1 MPVIGKKIKYEPEI
15 PTASMADIAFLL
27 IIFFMVTTIF
37 SRDRGLKL
45 ILPEKSEESV
55 VKIKKENL
63 LSIFINPEGKIFLRD
78 ELSETPFEDLR
89 KRIEEE
95 ILNNPDKLVIFIKTN
110 IKAPYNV
117 MIDVFDEV
125 LLSYERSD
133 SIMWKRG
140 LLDKNGNG
148 ILDEDERIPRKIS
161 IKGIGE
167 ET

>member
-1 MPVIGKKIKYEPEI
+1 MPLIKKKIHHEAEI

-45 ILPEKSEESV
+45 ILPEKSEESK

-63 LSIFINPEGKIFLRD
+63 LSIFINPEGKIFLKD
-78 ELSETPFEDLR
+78 ELTETPFEKLR
-89 KRIEEE
+89 ERVREE
-95 ILNNPDKLVIFIKTN
+95 IMNNPEKLVIFVKTN
-110 IKAPYNV
+110 INAPYNK

-125 LLSYERSD
+125 LLAYEEAD
-133 SIMWKRG
+133 SIMWERG

-148 ILDEDERIPRKIS
+148 IFDKDEHLKKKIS

-167 ET
+167 GS

>member
-1 MPVIGKKIKYEPEI
+1 MPIIKKKIQYEPEI

-37 SRDRGLKL
+37 ARDRGLKL
-45 ILPEKSEESV
+45 ILPEKSEETK

-63 LSIFINPEGKIFLRD
+63 LSIFINPEGKIFLKE
-78 ELSETPFEDLR
+78 ELTETPFEKLR
-89 KRIEEE
+89 ERVREE
-95 ILNNPDKLVIFIKTN
+95 LLANPEKLVIFIKTN
-110 IKAPYNV
+110 ISAPYNK

-125 LLSYERSD
+125 LLAYEEVD
-133 SIMWKRG
+133 SIMWERG

-148 ILDEDERIPRKIS
+148 ILDEDEHIKKKIS

-167 ET
+167 EL

>member
-1 MPVIGKKIKYEPEI
+1 MPLFKRKIPQEAEI

-45 ILPEKSEESV
+45 ILPERSEESK

-63 LSIFINPEGKIFLRD
+63 FSIFINPEGKIFLKD
-78 ELSETPFEDLR
+78 ELKETPFEELR
-89 KRIEEE
+89 EKVREE
-95 ILNNPDKLVIFIKTN
+95 IMKNPEKLVIFIKTN
-110 IKAPYNV
+110 INAPYNR

-125 LLSYERSD
+125 LLAYEEAD
-133 SIMWKRG
+133 SIMWERG
-140 LLDKNGNG
+140 LLDKNGNR
-148 ILDEDERIPRKIS
+148 IFDEDERLKKRIS

-167 ET
+167 GS

>member
-1 MPVIGKKIKYEPEI
+1 MPLLKGKFKYEAEI

-37 SRDRGLKL
+37 SRDRGLKI
-45 ILPEKSEESV
+45 ILPEKSEERV

-63 LSIFINPEGKIFLRD
+63 LSIFINPEGKIFFKD
-78 ELSETPFEDLR
+78 ELTETPFNMLR
-89 KRIEEE
+89 ERIKGE
-95 ILNNPDKLVIFIKTN
+95 ILNNPDKIVIFIKTN
-110 IKAPYNV
+110 INSDYNV

-125 LLSYERSD
+125 LLSYEEVD
-133 SIMWKRG
+133 SIMWKKG
-140 LLDKNGNG
+140 LLDKNDNG
-148 ILDEDERIPRKIS
+148 VFEDNEKIPRKIS

>member
-78 ELSETPFEDLR
+78 ELTETPFSDLR
-89 KRIEEE
+89 RRIKED
-95 ILNNPDKLVIFIKTN
+95 ILNNPDKIVIFIKTN
-110 IKAPYNV
+110 VKAPYNV

-125 LLSYERSD
+125 LLAYEKAD
-133 SIMWKRG
+133 STMWKRG